1 MDFHVSSAEM
11 GLVGQETEVTAKA
24 RRRQFTAEYK
34 RRVLAEADACSKPGE
49 IGALLRREGLYSS
62 HLVEWRRSR
71 DRGALAGLAPKKR
84 GPVAKVPHPLE
95 RKVVEL
101 ERQIKRLTWRAE
113 RAEGLVEVQKKV
125 AELLGIQLDENGER
139 R

>member
-1 MDFHVSSAEM
+1 VSSAEM

-34 RRVLAEADACSKPGE
+34 RRVLAEADACTRPGE

-62 HLVEWRRSR
+62 HLVEWRRAR
-71 DRGALAGLAPKKR
+71 DRGALAGLAGKKR
-84 GPVAKVPHPLE
+84 GPAAKVVNPLA

-101 ERQIKRLTWRAE
+101 QRELARAERRAE